1 MMKFSGLENE
11 DGEDTTDDRPGD
23 IWDFF
28 LALRNPVNSDGQFVI
43 F

>member
-11 DGEDTTDDRPGD
+11 DGEDTEDDRPGE
-23 IWDFF
+23 ILDFF
-28 LALRNPVNSDGQFVI
+28 LASKNPVSFDGQFGI